1 MPFAPT
7 HAAPFT
13 ETGKIVYERTYS
25 RTKQDGSKET
35 WADTVERVVVGNLKL
50 VYGDSSTWHAKVW
63 QEYNLLCS
71 YLYDMKILPGGRH
84 LWATGV
90 GKRQY
95 LANCHLAGWGQA
107 TSKHFEFA
115 FMRLMEGGGVG
126 QNYSFDRYLRQ
137 YGAPKHW
144 LKLHIVCDPE
154 HKDYDKMV
162 SADVLSKDFVSE
174 WAGCYQIPDTREG
187 WADALVDLID
197 TYFRPDTKH
206 QDRVYDVSLV
216 RPEGAKLHTFGGSA
230 SGPLPLAKM
239 LHEVADVL
247 NAALASGRVTP
258 LDAMEIDHSIGQ
270 CVVAGGVRRSARMS
284 ILPWDDEYIF
294 QFIACKSDPSKHWT
308 TNISVEINDD
318 FLAAINDGN
327 HPEHTHAV
335 DVHQAVVRGMLE
347 NGEPGYWNSS
357 LSNVGE
363 VDWIHGTN
371 PCLTGDTVIATVD
384 GPRTFADLAEVG
396 EDVKVYAWHPETK
409 LPVIRWMRNPHRTR
423 QNTAVLR
430 VEFDSGLVVRC
441 TPDHNFYNSRGT
453 KVQAQHLTVGQS
465 VRAFSASRDSSGH
478 ERIHA
483 WDTAGNRAVHQW
495 THRMLWEEANGPI
508 AEGMVISH
516 LNNDGRDNSIDNLAL
531 MTDLAHRQYDMP
543 IRQANGMDGS
553 CRNHKVVSVTDD
565 GLEDVYNGCVDDAH
579 TYIIL
584 DPSPVAGHMSGIV
597 SANCGEIPLNEWDV
611 CNLGH
616 INLEAFVGDPDG
628 LPVAH
633 ELMTRML
640 IRATFGDFTDPKQAE
655 VVARNRRIGVGHF
668 GVQGYLV
675 KSGIRYSEAPQSEFP
690 ILLQGLARLVRKV
703 ADTYCHELRIPSCI
717 KTTTMAPTGSV
728 AKMPGATEG
737 GAPIYARWFNRRIR
751 FSTVRPEEMALVND
765 YRDKGYTIE
774 VDRAAANTLIVVIPT
789 IERLVAEVEALGM
802 PADMVESCDEIS
814 LIDMLEFQAMYQECW
829 ADNAVS
835 FTVNFP
841 EGKYNV
847 AETAEIL
854 AYYLPVLKGT
864 TLMPDGTREQAPYE
878 RLSREEYES
887 LIDKLGE
894 SVGESYDEQCAS
906 GACPIR

>member
-7 HAAPFT
+7 HDAPFT
-13 ETGKIVYERTYS
+13 ETGKVVFDRTYS

-50 VYGDSSTWHAKVW
+50 VYGEPETWNGKVRA
-63 QEYNLLCS
+63 EYELLCS

-95 LANCHLAGWGQA
+95 LANCHLAGWGKDA
-107 TSKHFEFA
+107 SKHFEFA

-126 QNYSFDRYLRQ
+126 QNYSFKRYLCQ

-144 LKLHIVCDPE
+144 LKLHIVCDSD
-154 HKDYDKMV
+154 HKDYRKMV
-162 SADVLSKDFVSE
+162 DAELLSKDFVSD
-174 WAGCYQIPDTREG
+174 WAGCYQIPDSREG
-187 WADALVDLID
+187 WAEALVDLID
-197 TYFRPDTKH
+197 TYFRLDTKH

-216 RPEGAKLHTFGGSA
+216 RPEGSKLHTFGGSA

-258 LDAMEIDHSIGQ
+258 LDAMEMDHSIGQ

-294 QFIACKSDPSKHWT
+294 EFINCKMDPSKHWT
-308 TNISVEINDD
+308 TNISVEINDE
-318 FLAAINDGN
+318 FLAALADETNLD
-327 HPEHTHAV
+327 HEHAFAV
-335 DVHQAVVRGMLE
+335 HRAVVSGMLE
-347 NGEPGYWNSS
+347 NGEPGYWNST

-371 PCLTGDTVIATVD
+371 P
-384 GPRTFADLAEVG
+384 
-396 EDVKVYAWHPETK
+396 
-409 LPVIRWMRNPHRTR
+409 
-423 QNTAVLR
+423 
-430 VEFDSGLVVRC
+430 
-441 TPDHNFYNSRGT
+441 
-453 KVQAQHLTVGQS
+453 
-465 VRAFSASRDSSGH
+465 
-478 ERIHA
+478 
-483 WDTAGNRAVHQW
+483 
-495 THRMLWEEANGPI
+495 
-508 AEGMVISH
+508 
-516 LNNDGRDNSIDNLAL
+516 
-531 MTDLAHRQYDMP
+531 
-543 IRQANGMDGS
+543 
-553 CRNHKVVSVTDD
+553 
-565 GLEDVYNGCVDDAH
+565 
-579 TYIIL
+579 
-584 DPSPVAGHMSGIV
+584 
-597 SANCGEIPLNEWDV
+597 CGEIPLNEWDV

-616 INLEAFVGDPDG
+616 INMEAFVGDPDG
-628 LPVAH
+628 LPIAH

-668 GVQGYLV
+668 GVQGFLV
-675 KSGIRYSEAPQSEFP
+675 KNGIKYSEAPQSEFP
-690 ILLQGLARLVRKV
+690 LLLKGLASLVRKV
-703 ADTYCHELRIPSCI
+703 ADSYCHELRIPSCI

-737 GAPIYARWFNRRIR
+737 GAPIYARWFNRRMR
-751 FSTVRPEEMALVND
+751 FSTVRPEEMVLVND
-765 YRDKGYTIE
+765 YRAKGYTIE
-774 VDRAAANTLIVVIPT
+774 VDKAAANTLIVVIPT
-789 IERLVAEVEALGM
+789 IERLVAEVEAMGM

-814 LIDMLEFQAMYQECW
+814 LTDMLEFQAMYQECW

-847 AETAEIL
+847 DETAEIL

-878 RLSREEYES
+878 RLTKEEYLLAAAS
-887 LIDKLGE
+887 VAVG
-894 SVGESYDEQCAS
+894 VGESYDEQCAS

>member
-1 MPFAPT
+1 
-7 HAAPFT
+7 
-13 ETGKIVYERTYS
+13 
-25 RTKQDGSKET
+25 
-35 WADTVERVVVGNLKL
+35 
-50 VYGDSSTWHAKVW
+50 
-63 QEYNLLCS
+63 
-71 YLYDMKILPGGRH
+71 MKILPGGRH

-95 LANCHLAGWGQA
+95 LANCHLAGWGDA

-126 QNYSFDRYLRQ
+126 QNYSFSRYLSK

-162 SADVLSKDFVSE
+162 EADVLSKDFVSD

-206 QDRVYDVSLV
+206 QDRVYDVSIV

-247 NAALASGRVTP
+247 NAAISPGRVTP

-294 QFIACKSDPSKHWT
+294 EFINCKMDPSKHWT
-308 TNISVEINDD
+308 TNISVEINDE
-318 FLAAINDGN
+318 FLAALADETNPA
-327 HPEHTHAV
+327 HEHASAV
-335 DVHQAVVRGMLE
+335 HHAVVRGMLE
-347 NGEPGYWNSS
+347 NGEPGYWNST

-371 PCLTGDTVIATVD
+371 PC
-384 GPRTFADLAEVG
+384 
-396 EDVKVYAWHPETK
+396 
-409 LPVIRWMRNPHRTR
+409 
-423 QNTAVLR
+423 
-430 VEFDSGLVVRC
+430 
-441 TPDHNFYNSRGT
+441 
-453 KVQAQHLTVGQS
+453 
-465 VRAFSASRDSSGH
+465 
-478 ERIHA
+478 
-483 WDTAGNRAVHQW
+483 
-495 THRMLWEEANGPI
+495 
-508 AEGMVISH
+508 
-516 LNNDGRDNSIDNLAL
+516 
-531 MTDLAHRQYDMP
+531 
-543 IRQANGMDGS
+543 
-553 CRNHKVVSVTDD
+553 
-565 GLEDVYNGCVDDAH
+565 
-579 TYIIL
+579 
-584 DPSPVAGHMSGIV
+584 
-597 SANCGEIPLNEWDV
+597 GEIPLNEWDV

-616 INLEAFVGDPDG
+616 VNLEAFVGDPDG

-633 ELMTRML
+633 LLMTRML

-668 GVQGYLV
+668 GVQGFLV
-675 KSGIRYSEAPQSEFP
+675 KNGIKYSEAPQSEFP
-690 ILLQGLARLVRKV
+690 LLLKGLASLVRKV
-703 ADTYCHELRIPSCI
+703 ADAYCHELRIPACI

-737 GAPIYARWFNRRIR
+737 GAPIYARWFNRRMR
-751 FSTVRPEEMALVND
+751 FSTVRPEEMVLVND
-765 YRDKGYTIE
+765 YRAKGYTIE
-774 VDRAAANTLIVVIPT
+774 VDKAAANTLIVVIPT
-789 IERLVAEVEALGM
+789 IERLVAEVEAMGM

-814 LIDMLEFQAMYQECW
+814 LTDMLEFQAMYQECW

-878 RLSREEYES
+878 RLTKAEYLLAAS
-887 LIDKLGE
+887 LVAVG
-894 SVGESYDEQCAS
+894 VGESYDEQCAS